1 MPEDD
6 GGKPS
11 PPDIGGVQQ
20 RVFQLQLPSEAG
32 RRAAAAESLGSDT
45 AARCRGRSIHLLS
58 WFQAAVA
65 ARIDL
70 KSIGEALPLRL
81 SHPRLLKRLR
91 LAGFRLFCTC
101 FLRKTSSG
109 LCRRKNRPPPC
120 ACNSLYQL
128 PFRFTEPG
136 GGKNCTEVSYGVT
149 HTVLTHAHM

>member
-1 MPEDD
+1 MAA
-6 GGKPS
+6 S
-11 PPDIGGVQQ
+11 HRPPTSVGGVQQ

-32 RRAAAAESLGSDT
+32 RRAAAAEPLGSDT

-91 LAGFRLFCTC
+91 LAGFRLLVCT
-101 FLRKTSSG
+101 FVGNLTWVVPSQKSTPA
-109 LCRRKNRPPPC
+109 LC
-120 ACNSLYQL
+120 L
-128 PFRFTEPG
+128 
-136 GGKNCTEVSYGVT
+136 
-149 HTVLTHAHM
+149 